1 MSHLDKYHEERLSK
15 ITMQSLAEKNR
26 SDEGT
31 APLKKELNEIKIRN
45 AEITND
51 LELYKNLYEG
61 LTDKNKGE

>member
-31 APLKKELNEIKIRN
+31 APLKK
-45 AEITND
+45 
-51 LELYKNLYEG
+51 
-61 LTDKNKGE
+61 